1 MEPSPVRKTLHL
13 HHWKDL
19 HQQKKKVFFREFPGE
34 TEDMVCKC
42 WPTLQSKFAPL
53 APPPPDQPQ
62 IPSVTPPPPSF
73 RHTPACVSFT
83 RSCEPSMTKPC
94 LLAARQHIYLQW
106 VSSWIG
112 TFDLRGK
119 QVSQQHLF
127 YRSTALQ
134 SWDYAEEQ
142 KICASEEALLREEKQ
157 MRLIWGGDFMFC
169 WIWISCFSKKTNKP
183 QSQKRERRKKKTGTA
198 WMIWQELKVCSE
210 SVCEE
215 YGG

>member
-62 IPSVTPPPPSF
+62 IPSVTPPPPPPSPSF

-142 KICASEEALLREEKQ
+142 KIWASEEALLREEKQ
-157 MRLIWGGDFMFC
+157 MRLIWGG
-169 WIWISCFSKKTNKP
+169 ISCFI
-183 QSQKRERRKKKTGTA
+183 G
-198 WMIWQELKVCSE
+198 L
-210 SVCEE
+210 
-215 YGG
+215 